1 VRWGLGTLLWLTPQH
16 PQVPASQCKGDHF
29 RHLAAIFKYK
39 DDRFRRPVVT
49 SKDDHFRHLVVTSK
63 DDRFR
68 RLVVTSKGDRFHHLV
83 VTSKGD
89 RFRQMVVARNRVN
102 L

>member
-16 PQVPASQCKGDHF
+16 PQVPALQCKGGHF
-29 RHLAAIFKYK
+29 RHLAVIFKYK
-39 DDRFRRPVVT
+39 DDRFRHP
-49 SKDDHFRHLVVTSK
+49 VVTSK

-68 RLVVTSKGDRFHHLV
+68 RLVVISKGDRFRHLV